1 MAEEEPTP
9 LTYVPETV
17 LKKRKN
23 NEQAAVRRKVQA
35 EARQLRRKDNRRLQF
50 KRAEQFIKEYRLQ
63 ELDNFRLKRNK
74 KRQKPSHEKPESR
87 LLFVIRIGGTNDMHP
102 KTKKILYLLRLRKLF
117 YGVFIILNNKTAK
130 LLKMVEPYV
139 TFGYPNLRSIKELIL
154 KRGVGRINKER
165 IPLTDNSIIEKE
177 LGKHGIICIEDL
189 VHEIASVG
197 SHFTEVSSF
206 LQPFKLTIPDG
217 GLRMVKKHFKDG
229 GDAGNR
235 EDLIN
240 DLIQKMN

>member
-17 LKKRKN
+17 LKKRKD
-23 NEQAAVRRKVQA
+23 NEQAIIRRKEQA
-35 EARQLRRKDNRRLQF
+35 EARKLRSEENRKLQF
-50 KRAEQFIKEYRLQ
+50 KGAEQFIKEYRLQ
-63 ELDNFRLKRNK
+63 ELDSFRLKRTKGRNHS
-74 KRQKPSHEKPESR
+74 KRNLNPDCCSLYALADPLS
-87 LLFVIRIGGTNDMHP
+87 IA
-102 KTKKILYLLRLRKLF
+102 TKLCH
-117 YGVFIILNNKTAK
+117 GVFIVLNNKTAK

-139 TFGYPNLRSIKELIL
+139 TYGYPNLRSIKELIM
-154 KRGVGRINKER
+154 KRGVGMINKER
-165 IPLTDNSIIEKE
+165 IPLTDNSIIEKA

-197 SHFTEVSSF
+197 WGSHFMEASSF
-206 LQPFKLTIPDG
+206 LQPFKLSTPDG
-217 GLRMVKKHFKDG
+217 ALQRMKKLFKDD